1 VRQAPYSAA
10 RKISVAEARG
20 RESLNDGRQ
29 PSLPRKTVGFQQL
42 QASSLT
48 LHRALGSDLSDVT
61 SQAPSRLIL
70 GLERGVA
77 GSVMVAAEKAPKIKA
92 SRWHLQNLRRC
103 KKIMTSV
110 TLSQTVFQARRSGSL
125 PLFLCMPLLSS
136 ARRQCAV
143 DQEKN
148 IQ

>member
-20 RESLNDGRQ
+20 REGLNDGRQ

-42 QASSLT
+42 QASS

-77 GSVMVAAEKAPKIKA
+77 GSVMVAAEKASKIKA

-125 PLFLCMPLLSS
+125 PLFLCMSLLSS
-136 ARRQCAV
+136 ARRQCAA